1 MLNEETAKDAE
12 QFASDEQ
19 TAILA
24 AMKDARQEAGL
35 SQRQLA
41 KLSGVQQP
49 VIARMEQGKTSPQ
62 VDTLL
67 KTLYPLDKKLAVV
80 SRDTKGG
87 DTK

>member
-1 MLNEETAKDAE
+1 MVKEKAAKDAE

-19 TAILA
+19 TVILA
-24 AMKDARQEAGL
+24 TMKDARQEAGL

-49 VIARMEQGKTSPQ
+49 VIARMEKGKTSPQ

-80 SRDTKGG
+80 SRDTEGG
-87 DTK
+87 GTK